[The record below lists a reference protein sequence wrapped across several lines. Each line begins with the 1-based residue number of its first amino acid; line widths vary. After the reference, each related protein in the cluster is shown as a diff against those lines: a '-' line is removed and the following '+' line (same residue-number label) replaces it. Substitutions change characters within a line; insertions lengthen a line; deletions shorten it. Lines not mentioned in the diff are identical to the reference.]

1 MYCTTNSTRGEL
13 RQKMIDLHRAGIT
26 VTTISERL
34 RVARTTVY
42 RWLQRESRESR
53 SPIPRYQPRKTPAI
67 VEELVRQVREETG
80 GGPWL
85 IGIRLSMPTSTVY
98 KILCRL
104 GINRLAKPMPPAA
117 PRRYEYAHPGE
128 LVHVDVKK
136 LGTKGLVPLPRSIR
150 SQIGHQCLHVMLDD
164 CSRWVFCA
172 VYPDESAQSC
182 AEFLERGIAHFAS
195 LGVTVERVLTDNGAA
210 YISER
215 WRNTC
220 ELLGV
225 RPIRTRPYHP
235 QTNGKVERWNRTLMQ
250 EAITD
255 ARVLPSLQARETV
268 IYNFANYY
276 NTQRPHKSLNGKTP
290 LRKLAQARKV

>member
-13 RQKMIDLHRAGIT
+13 RAKMLDLHRAGMT

-42 RWLQRESRESR
+42 RWLQRESLESG

-67 VEELVRQVREETG
+67 VEELVRQVREETA

-85 IGIRLSMPTSTVY
+85 IGIKLSMPTSTVY

-104 GINRLAKPMPPAA
+104 GINRLAKPMPAAA
-117 PRRYEYAHPGE
+117 PTRYEYAHPGE

-150 SQIGHQCLHVMLDD
+150 SQVGHQCLHVMLDD
-164 CSRWVFCA
+164 CSRWVFSA
-172 VYPDESAQSC
+172 IYADESAAS
-182 AEFLERGIAHFAS
+182 ATEFLERGIAHFAA
-195 LGVTVERVLTDNGAA
+195 LGVTIERVLTDNGAA
-210 YISER
+210 YTSER

-225 RPIRTRPYHP
+225 RHAKARPHHP
-235 QTNGKVERWNRTLMQ
+235 QTNGKVERWNRTLTD
-250 EAITD
+250 EAITS
-255 ARVLPSLQARETV
+255 ARVLPSLQARETL
-268 IYNFANYY
+268 ITNFVNFY
-276 NTQRPHKSLNGKTP
+276 NTQRPHKALNGKTP
-290 LRKLAQARKV
+290 LRRLAQTRKV